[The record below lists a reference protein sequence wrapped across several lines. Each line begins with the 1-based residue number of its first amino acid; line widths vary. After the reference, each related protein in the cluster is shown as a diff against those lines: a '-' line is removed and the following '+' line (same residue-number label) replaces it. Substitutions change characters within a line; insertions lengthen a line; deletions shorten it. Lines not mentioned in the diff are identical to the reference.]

1 MRFRLTI
8 GKIHGTLSWINEA
21 ARRMPV
27 LPLFWQGVFL
37 SRKEINMT
45 ATMKATV
52 MTTSLG
58 TAFVDGIIAS
68 IFAYE
73 QCVFP
78 SVYL

>member
-1 MRFRLTI
+1 
-8 GKIHGTLSWINEA
+8 
-21 ARRMPV
+21 
-27 LPLFWQGVFL
+27 
-37 SRKEINMT
+37 MT

-73 QCVFP
+73 QFVFN